1 MSYQHFPEQFTNLS
15 STWELPTQKHIRG
28 IKIIQAIK
36 NTKDFENNKKHTM
49 FKKVVINIL
58 TIAFMQISRKLGTET
73 FLFLRNT
80 AMSIFATWEKKTSHS
95 EKKNLYGAESRT
107 KKIF

>member
-1 MSYQHFPEQFTNLS
+1 MHMRVTKTKN
-15 STWELPTQKHIRG
+15 IGG

-80 AMSIFATWEKKTSHS
+80 AMSIFAT
-95 EKKNLYGAESRT
+95 
-107 KKIF
+107 